1 MSKYKYFLGIDPGQS
16 GAISIINNEGE
27 LIKVISFKNHI
38 RLLWG
43 FKIINARTIAEELKF
58 VIKDFSEVT
67 ALIERV
73 NSFNQGRN
81 GAFNFGANAIGL
93 VLILEVLDV
102 KEVNSTPPLEW
113 KDLMKVSSKHLGGT
127 FNGDGNEKDKALK
140 KLSEAK
146 ANKLFPYFKF
156 NHSATADEEESA
168 LLAYLC
174 WNSNKG
180 K

>member
-1 MSKYKYFLGIDPGQS
+1 MYKYFLGIDPGQS
-16 GAISIINNEGE
+16 GAISILNIEGE

-38 RLLWG
+38 RNMWG
-43 FKIINARTIAEELKF
+43 FKIINARTIAEELKS

-73 NSFNQGRN
+73 NSYNQGRN

-93 VLILEVLDV
+93 VLILEVLGV
-102 KEVNSTPPLEW
+102 KEVNSAQPLEW
-113 KDLMKVSSKHLGGT
+113 KDLMGVSSKHLGT
-127 FNGDGNEKDKALK
+127 FNGKDKDKALK
-140 KLSEAK
+140 KLSGVK

-156 NHSATADEEESA
+156 NPSPTADEEESA

>member
-1 MSKYKYFLGIDPGQS
+1 MYKYFLGIDPGQS
-16 GAISIINNEGE
+16 GAISIINSEGV

-38 RLLWG
+38 RVLWG
-43 FKIINARTIAEELKF
+43 FKIINARTIAEELRGL
-58 VIKDFSEVT
+58 IKDFSEVT

-73 NSFNQGRN
+73 NSYNQGRN
-81 GAFNFGANAIGL
+81 SAFNFGANAIGL
-93 VLILEVLDV
+93 VLILEVLGV
-102 KEVNSTPPLEW
+102 GEINSTPPTEW
-113 KDLMKVSSKHLGGT
+113 KDLMGVSVKNLGT
-127 FNGDGNEKDKALK
+127 FINGKDKDKALK

-156 NHSATADEEESA
+156 NPSATADEEESA

>member
-1 MSKYKYFLGIDPGQS
+1 MSQYKYFLGIDPGQS
-16 GAISIINNEGE
+16 GAIAIINKSGE

-43 FKIINARTIAEELKF
+43 FKIIQIKSIAEELKNT
-58 VIKDFSEVT
+58 IPIFSTCIV
-67 ALIERV
+67 LSERV
-73 NSFNQGRN
+73 SSYDQGRN
-81 GAFNFGANAIGL
+81 SAFNFGANSLGL
-93 VLILEVLDV
+93 IMVLEALGFGEI
-102 KEVNSTPPLEW
+102 NSTPPTEW
-113 KDLMKVSSKHLGGT
+113 KELMGVSSKNLT
-127 FNGDGNEKDKALK
+127 SSGDKKGLK
-140 KLSEAK
+140 RLSEAK

-156 NHSATADEEESA
+156 NPSATADEEESA

>member
-1 MSKYKYFLGIDPGQS
+1 MPKYSYFLGIDPGQS
-16 GAISIINNEGE
+16 GAISVINSEGV

-38 RLLWG
+38 RILWG
-43 FKIINARTIAEELKF
+43 FKIINARTIAEELKNS
-58 VIKDFSEVT
+58 IPSFSEAT
-67 ALIERV
+67 ALSERV

-93 VLILEVLDV
+93 VLILEVLGV
-102 KEVNSTPPLEW
+102 KEVNSTPPTEW
-113 KDLMKVSSKHLGGT
+113 KDLMGVSTKHLT
-127 FNGDGNEKDKALK
+127 SPGDKKGLK

-156 NHSATADEEESA
+156 NPSATADEEESA

-180 K
+180 R

>member
-1 MSKYKYFLGIDPGQS
+1 MPNYKYFLGIDPGQS
-16 GAISIINNEGE
+16 GAISILNIEGE

-38 RLLWG
+38 RVLWG
-43 FKIINARTIAEELKF
+43 FKIINARTIAEELKS

-73 NSFNQGRN
+73 NSYNQGRN

-93 VLILEVLDV
+93 VLILEVLGV
-102 KEVNSTPPLEW
+102 KEVNSAQPLEW
-113 KDLMKVSSKHLGGT
+113 KDKMGVSSKHLGV
-127 FNGDGNEKDKALK
+127 FNGKDKDKALK
-140 KLSEAK
+140 KLSGVK

-156 NHSATADEEESA
+156 NPSPTADEEESA

>member
-16 GAISIINNEGE
+16 GAISILNIEGK

-38 RLLWG
+38 RILWG
-43 FKIINARTIAEELKF
+43 FKILQIKSIVEELKNS
-58 VIKDFSEVT
+58 IPSFSEATV
-67 ALIERV
+67 LNERV
-73 NSFNQGRN
+73 SAYDQGRN
-81 GAFNFGANAIGL
+81 SAFNFGANSIGL
-93 VLILEVLDV
+93 ILVLEALGFGEI
-102 KEVNSTPPLEW
+102 NSTPPTEW
-113 KDLMKVSSKHLGGT
+113 KDLMGVSSKHLT
-127 FNGDGNEKDKALK
+127 APGDKKGLK

-146 ANKLFPYFKF
+146 AKTLFPYFKF
-156 NHSATADEEESA
+156 NPSATADEEESA